1 MRVASLRS
9 RSSRFR
15 TWGRTSSIARVAWPF
30 SHHQTGPPT
39 PDYER
44 VWIAFHIDPD
54 AHYERVG
61 FSQQNMDAFAT
72 WLPML
77 VADAMLCD
85 LGDTPED
92 GLSLLNDISAFA
104 DGKLEQ
110 IAGAAGDHTEEST
123 PPLATRAR
131 DWMPAEFSDNA
142 FQVHC
147 EVDLWEEQER
157 IKVMTPFTPPE
168 AATPEA
174 CRELVWITWDWVVD
188 GSGLHLGRAA
198 MAAQHLRMFAA
209 VIEGAGVLPA
219 AHDRG
224 YAPQIVMEQAEEIA
238 SEAWGADPKGR

>member
-1 MRVASLRS
+1 
-9 RSSRFR
+9 
-15 TWGRTSSIARVAWPF
+15 VAWPF
-30 SHHQTGPPT
+30 SQHRAGPPT

-44 VWIAFHIDPD
+44 IWIAFQIDP
-54 AHYERVG
+54 AARYERVG

-77 VADAMLCD
+77 VADAVLCD
-85 LGDTPED
+85 FGDMPED
-92 GLSLLNDISAFA
+92 GLSLLNEISAFA
-104 DGKLEQ
+104 DEKLEQ
-110 IAGAAGDHTEEST
+110 IARAANDHDESNLMRLT
-123 PPLATRAR
+123 TRVR
-131 DWMPAEFSDNA
+131 DWMPAEFSSDA

-157 IKVMTPFTPPE
+157 IKVMTPFMPPE

-174 CRELVWITWDWVVD
+174 CRELIWITWDWVVD
-188 GSGLHLGRAA
+188 GSGLHLGRAV

-209 VIEGAGVLPA
+209 VIEGAGVLPN

-238 SEAWGADPKGR
+238 SEAWDADRKAH